1 MLKELGPGL
10 RLTVV
15 FTILTGFLY
24 PIVMTGL
31 SEAFFP
37 RQANG
42 SLVRV
47 KGTVVGS
54 RLIGQTFTKPQ
65 YFHPRPSA
73 AGNGYDATQS
83 GGTNLGPTN
92 SKLIDQIKASIAN
105 FRKENPTF
113 NGPVPSDI
121 VTSSASGLD
130 PDISPASAEDQAAR
144 VAAARGVSIAQVK
157 QLIAQ
162 FTKGPE
168 WGFLGGSRVNVLM
181 LNLALDRQFP
191 VAKTQSADAFAGQT
205 AGAAR

>member
-10 RLTVV
+10 RLTAT

-24 PIVMTGL
+24 PLLMTGL
-31 SEAFFP
+31 AQAIFP

-47 KGTVVGS
+47 NGTVVGS
-54 RLIGQTFTKPQ
+54 GLIGQSFTKPQ

-92 SKLIDQIKASIAN
+92 VKLIDEIKASIAT

-113 NGPVPSDI
+113 KGPVPSDI
-121 VTSSASGLD
+121 VTSSGSGLD
-130 PDISPASAEDQAAR
+130 PDISPAAASDQAER
-144 VAAARGVSIAQVK
+144 VAAARGASVAQIQHLV
-157 QLIAQ
+157 AQ
-162 FTKGPE
+162 FTKGPT
-168 WGFLGGSRVNVLM
+168 WGFLGGARVNVLM
-181 LNLALDRQFP
+181 LNLALDREFP
-191 VAKTQSADAFAGQT
+191 VSKTRSAEAFGPRSD
-205 AGAAR
+205 GAAR